1 MTYRSGYH
9 LATPRIRNHMF
20 SGKATG
26 CKYDFTRS
34 SKRVLCWDHP
44 VVLHDRT
51 APGQQVSRR
60 TETVSVEKLWKY
72 VASHLPNLMDVL
84 SKLWGCL

>member
-1 MTYRSGYH
+1 MSDLQGFVPLRTASW
-9 LATPRIRNHMF
+9 LATPRIRNNMF

-34 SKRVLCWDHP
+34 SKR
-44 VVLHDRT
+44 DRT
-51 APGQQVSRR
+51 APGQQMSRR
-60 TETVSVEKLWKY
+60 TETVSVEKVWKY

-84 SKLWGCL
+84 TKLWGCL